1 MANIISIATSM
12 KITNPIKEMV
22 SKSKKRFTQDGFN
35 LDLSYIQ
42 DNLIAMGFPAAR
54 MESVYRN
61 DIEQVYKF
69 FEMKHENCYK
79 IYNLCSE
86 RDKNYDITKFHSR
99 VAKYP
104 FPDHNPPNIKL
115 IESFC
120 TDVHKW
126 LSADKKHVAAVH
138 CKAGKGRTGTM
149 ICCYMIYNGR
159 FSSASEALKFY
170 GEARTHDH
178 KGVTIPSQRRYV
190 EYYARLINSQKPYEP
205 FPLKICEI
213 KLSPLPFINSH
224 QGTVHLKISYVDNDE
239 ECVVYKN
246 EVPDTKKMTNF
257 NSIVAAATTNQPA
270 SNINT
275 ATTATTTTAA
285 SVAAAAAAS
294 HIDGLSNGS
303 NGGVH
308 NNTDGIV
315 IILDSCKT
323 LSGDIK
329 VEFYMKPRISRKK
342 PLFSFWFN
350 TYFVSE
356 RENDA
361 DNNNPFIEY
370 VLSKSEIDNACK
382 DIQCKTFPSNFEVRV
397 KLKPSECM
405 SDDDI
410 QVSRLNIM
418 NNDQRT
424 SSMNSFVDAH
434 TPSESPE
441 ASSSESSTGG
451 DWESGEFNK
460 TNELNVEHWPK
471 QRTFSNSKQQQQQ
484 QPQQSKSIKKLANF
498 KQQQKQN
505 INNNNNIN
513 NTTTVNT
520 AITTSNSSV
529 PAKLSHQHQFKAK
542 SNSIKIFNNTSN
554 LSSSNNVS
562 VNNVNINNNVHLS
575 KLNSKK
581 LRWLW
586 NMRSDPDFHETIV
599 KTVNIQTPSELISGR
614 QQSNDSLDY
623 YSEICDNQLSVGSPY
638 KSPSDRV
645 PSMLNDQTAKT
656 RSRTNSFNTK
666 RYHNHLYGAHNKHT
680 HASNRR
686 FTLPERCSNRHPN
699 SSSSKLVSRDGDR
712 CDLVVAK
719 PIESQCI
726 GFKVANQ
733 MTTIST
739 TFINNNEMENVA
751 GNDYL
756 KPDRSGNP
764 LNSDQLKKRIENDE
778 KLCKQLP
785 KRPKSNDFDEIPPVS
800 ASSSSSISTANEQN
814 SIFDFSLSPRKNH
827 SKLIIGS
834 DSTDVSASNSPTD
847 ESPEYNPSLSEVL
860 PFFQAKNDGE
870 IKLPPPR
877 PPQPLRSALTSSA
890 TTTDCDEVDGR
901 HMTPTWPDNVNS
913 ILPASTMTSN
923 DKHTDNSGSN
933 DLTTRSSTSS
943 NSTTSSSSSSLT
955 NNKRSRPQFSFREI
969 RKELQSVMRQNRNI
983 SKK

>member
-1 MANIISIATSM
+1 MANIISISSM

-115 IESFC
+115 IQSFC

-149 ICCYMIYNGR
+149 ICCYMLYNGR
-159 FSSASEALKFY
+159 FSSASEALRFY
-170 GEARTHDH
+170 GEKRTHDH

-190 EYYARLINSQKPYEP
+190 EYYARLINSQKPYDP
-205 FPLKICEI
+205 VPLKICEI
-213 KLSPLPFINSH
+213 KLSPLPFISSH
-224 QGTVHLKISYVDNDE
+224 QGSVHLKISYVDNDE
-239 ECVVYKN
+239 ECVVYKD
-246 EVPDTKKMTNF
+246 EVPDTKKNS
-257 NSIVAAATTNQPA
+257 NSIAAAAAAAATNQPA
-270 SNINT
+270 STTNNT
-275 ATTATTTTAA
+275 ASAAT
-285 SVAAAAAAS
+285 AAAS
-294 HIDGLSNGS
+294 SHPDGLSNGS

-308 NNTDGIV
+308 NNTSDCIV
-315 IILDSCKT
+315 ITLDSCKA

-342 PLFSFWFN
+342 TLFSFWFN

-370 VLSKSEIDNACK
+370 GLTKSEIDNACK
-382 DIQCKTFPSNFEVRV
+382 DIHCKSFPANFEVRV
-397 KLKPSECM
+397 KLKPSE
-405 SDDDI
+405 SIADDDMHD
-410 QVSRLNIM
+410 SRCLNIM

-451 DWESGEFNK
+451 DWESGEFK
-460 TNELNVEHWPK
+460 TNELVVEHWPK
-471 QRTFSNSKQQQQQ
+471 QRTFSNSKTK
-484 QPQQSKSIKKLANF
+484 PTKKLANL
-498 KQQQKQN
+498 KHN
-505 INNNNNIN
+505 N
-513 NTTTVNT
+513 NTTANT
-520 AITTSNSSV
+520 AITTSTSSI

-562 VNNVNINNNVHLS
+562 VNVNINNNLHLR
-575 KLNSKK
+575 KLNTKK

-586 NMRSDPDFHETIV
+586 NNMRSDPNFHETIV
-599 KTVNIQTPSELISGR
+599 KTVNIQTPSELTVGSSIVGSGSCIVGR
-614 QQSNDSLDY
+614 PSSDSLDI
-623 YSEICDNQLSVGSPY
+623 YSAICDNQLSVGSPY

-645 PSMLNDQTAKT
+645 PSMLSDQMKT

-666 RYHNHLYGAHNKHT
+666 RYHPHYTAHSKYMHANKRFAPQDQDVA
-680 HASNRR
+680 ASAER
-686 FTLPERCSNRHPN
+686 F
-699 SSSSKLVSRDGDR
+699 
-712 CDLVVAK
+712 DLVVAK
-719 PIESQCI
+719 PLESQSI
-726 GFKVANQ
+726 GFNVIDPSITTATVTATETTKTNTITNSKTSSCSNDRENAAGKLNNDLRPGTSGMSMSSSSLDAVADGQ
-733 MTTIST
+733 AM
-739 TFINNNEMENVA
+739 
-751 GNDYL
+751 
-756 KPDRSGNP
+756 
-764 LNSDQLKKRIENDE
+764 KKRIESDR
-778 KLCKQLP
+778 KLDYLLKESP
-785 KRPKSNDFDEIPPVS
+785 KRPESNDFDFEIPVS
-800 ASSSSSISTANEQN
+800 ASSSSSLSIANEQN
-814 SIFDFSLSPRKNH
+814 SIFNFSLSPSKKH
-827 SKLIIGS
+827 SKIIIGS
-834 DSTDVSASNSPTD
+834 SDSNSTDTSVSNSPTD
-847 ESPEYNPSLSEVL
+847 ECPESHSTLSKMI
-860 PFFQAKNDGE
+860 PFFKT
-870 IKLPPPR
+870 KHKSTLPPM
-877 PPQPLRSALTSSA
+877 RSASTSS
-890 TTTDCDEVDGR
+890 TTDCDEVDGGGGGGGGGVK
-901 HMTPTWPDNVNS
+901 HVTPSWSADVGL
-913 ILPASTMTSN
+913 LPTSDKQSTS
-923 DKHTDNSGSN
+923 DISGSKT
-933 DLTTRSSTSS
+933 DLTARSSTS
-943 NSTTSSSSSSLT
+943 SSSSSSLT
-955 NNKRSRPQFSFREI
+955 NIKRSRPPFSFREI
-969 RKELQSVMRQNRNI
+969 RNELRSVMRQNRSNS
-983 SKK
+983 SK